1 MKKAAYPKLFRSFK
15 LDGLKLKN
23 RITMAPLYLG
33 YTGPEGKVS
42 NLLLDHYK
50 RMAQSGAA
58 MIVVEN
64 TSITPNGSGSPR
76 TLRCDHNRY
85 LSGLSGL
92 AGQIKEQKALALQ
105 KRDGFIRTSMP
116 AKKP

>member
-1 MKKAAYPKLFRSFK
+1 MASAAYPKLFRSFK

-33 YTGPEGKVS
+33 YAGSGGKVS
-42 NLLLDHYK
+42 PLLLDHYK

-64 TSITPNGSGSPR
+64 ASITPNGSGSPR

-85 LSGLSGL
+85 ISGLSGL
-92 AGQIKEQKALALQ
+92 AREIKGQ
-105 KRDGFIRTSMP
+105 
-116 AKKP
+116 